1 MKTRE
6 QIIHSMCMTYRHDYR
21 LTKNS
26 DPGGYSFPFEAGMTD
41 SERKAL
47 WNNMS
52 QIFDNDILPYMKF
65 RKDDDWK

>member
-6 QIIHSMCMTYRHDYR
+6 QIIHGMCMTYRHDYGLDR
-21 LTKNS
+21 HP
-26 DPGGYSFPFEAGMTD
+26 DDAPFVSGMTG

-52 QIFDNDILPYMKF
+52 QIFDNDIFPYMKF
-65 RKDDDWK
+65 REDDDWK